1 MAEPVIAPA
10 VCRVVDTNVLLVAS
24 AADAASPFGA
34 ESTPIEEAA
43 LREKVLEWVH
53 GFESDPSR
61 HVVLDYGWDICAEYQ
76 NKLGEQD
83 YGWLALMA
91 KRDRNEVVWVG
102 LEHDADGHALLEP
115 TMAEA
120 VTDLADRKIVAAG
133 LAAIAAGHPCQI
145 TNACDTDWLDCN
157 VPMEAAGLDVEH
169 LLEDWMRARWLVKHG
184 TGRK

>member
-1 MAEPVIAPA
+1 
-10 VCRVVDTNVLLVAS
+10 
-24 AADAASPFGA
+24 
-34 ESTPIEEAA
+34 
-43 LREKVLEWVH
+43 
-53 GFESDPSR
+53 FESDPTR

>member
-1 MAEPVIAPA
+1 
-10 VCRVVDTNVLLVAS
+10 
-24 AADAASPFGA
+24 
-34 ESTPIEEAA
+34 
-43 LREKVLEWVH
+43 
-53 GFESDPSR
+53 
-61 HVVLDYGWDICAEYQ
+61 
-76 NKLGEQD
+76 
-83 YGWLALMA
+83 MA